1 MANIWGA
8 KPPNTFQGGGLN
20 GGFNGGWNAPKWS
33 AEVLAKAQAT
43 RANGFNPFN
52 PNGVPLAKKEADL
65 SIPLESTVFPQ
76 LAGAA
81 QGGLDQGLQT
91 ILQILGQQGQTDP
104 KMFNKQLAD
113 ISRTG
118 QGQQDALQGQL
129 ARLGLGSSGAG
140 QAVGGA
146 LRGATASR
154 RSGAIAQED
163 AKAEQQKRQDL
174 QQLLSFF
181 INPTIAVRG
190 QDLGVPTGPSEASD
204 LEKFLGF
211 ASGALPGVGAVA
223 DAFGG

>member
-1 MANIWGA
+1 MANPGWGNDPRFA
-8 KPPNTFQGGGLN
+8 NMPQNSGFPGGWGGGGN
-20 GGFNGGWNAPKWS
+20 GGNNWNP
-33 AEVLAKAQAT
+33 VDPAQQAAT
-43 RANGFNPFN
+43 DPFN
-52 PNGVPLAKKEADL
+52 PMGVPLAKKSGQL
-65 SIPLESTVFPQ
+65 SNPLQSTVLPQ
-76 LAGAA
+76 LTGAA
-81 QGGLDQGLQT
+81 GPGLDQGLQT
-91 ILQILGQQGQTDP
+91 LLQILGMQGQTDP